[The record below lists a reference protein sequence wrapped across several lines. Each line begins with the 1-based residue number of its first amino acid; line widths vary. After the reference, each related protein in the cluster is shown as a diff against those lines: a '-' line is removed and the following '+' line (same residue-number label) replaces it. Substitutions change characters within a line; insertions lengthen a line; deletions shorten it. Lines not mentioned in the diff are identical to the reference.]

1 MFVDCRGTILS
12 RSENCGAA
20 NVRADTADEPQRH
33 TQRMTVE
40 DLRKSADSCR
50 DLEDPTLISDH
61 SNIVMRALISVLLV
75 VGFVVTY
82 WWLIRIMAGDDRGVY
97 GEYPPAAT

>member
-1 MFVDCRGTILS
+1 MFVDCSGTILS

-40 DLRKSADSCR
+40 DLRKAADSCH
-50 DLEDPTLISDH
+50 DLEDPTLMARASD
-61 SNIVMRALISVLLV
+61 
-75 VGFVVTY
+75 
-82 WWLIRIMAGDDRGVY
+82 
-97 GEYPPAAT
+97 EPATVDMQLATSSPRKFG